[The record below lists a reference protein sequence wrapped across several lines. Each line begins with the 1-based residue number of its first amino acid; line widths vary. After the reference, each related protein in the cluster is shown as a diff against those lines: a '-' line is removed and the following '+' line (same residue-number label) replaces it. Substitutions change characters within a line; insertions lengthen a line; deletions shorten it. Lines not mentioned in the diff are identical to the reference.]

1 MNWLSLLALTACLCF
16 RSAIANAP
24 ISFKEVASSSGLSS
38 SPKGFKFGGPCIAD
52 LDGDGYY
59 DLLLS
64 YHNKGKMKI
73 YFGNENGTF
82 TLSPFVHEFFDI
94 HGVNVA
100 QRSARSR
107 DRILSISLGG
117 GSGGNLKSALVYLI
131 SRDRVFREITS
142 DYGLGK
148 VKTRGRSTLFMDLS
162 PGKTRRNRGGPDMM
176 FVSYLGPPEA
186 GLRQFAYQ
194 FDGADYLLRRVDVF
208 EKEVR
213 GRVEVTDIDGD
224 GQMEIISIRE
234 LQIYKLVRFFAF
246 KDVTSQIMPSRFRE
260 RDPSL
265 RNTAVAEIDF
275 DNDGH
280 FDLYVARADRTLVT
294 RRGRYQGGT
303 TTDLLLRN
311 VNGRYVNVT
320 EGSGIPSR
328 TNSIGVTAGDFN
340 NDGYMDLLVIQWSEP
355 DFFLI
360 NNGNGTFQKVGGF
373 IPKARNTVGNNAV
386 AVDYNLDGKLDAVVG
401 HGAPADTKG
410 PYLLMKNTMSIG
422 SGRANYLLV
431 RVRNAPGFRRTALHA
446 LITVEVNGRKM
457 VRHVGSS
464 GAQAGGG
471 SYLDTVHFGLGR
483 ANRVDRVTVRWTDK
497 TTRTTRG
504 VRANQMITMGVE

>member
-1 MNWLSLLALTACLCF
+1 MNCISLFAFTTSLYFCF
-16 RSAIANAP
+16 SIANAGL
-24 ISFKEVASSSGLSS
+24 SFTDVTSRTGLSS
-38 SPKGFKFGGPCIAD
+38 SLKSFKFGGPCVAD

-59 DLLLS
+59 DLMLS
-64 YHNKGKMKI
+64 HHNRGKMQI

-82 TLSPFVHEFFDI
+82 TLSPFVHEYFDI

-100 QRSARSR
+100 QRMARSP

-117 GSGGNLKSALVYLI
+117 GSGGNLKTALVYLI
-131 SRDRVFREITS
+131 SRDRVFREITTE
-142 DYGLGK
+142 YGLGRRP
-148 VKTRGRSTLFMDLS
+148 TRGRSTLFMDLS
-162 PGKTRRNRGGPDMM
+162 PGLKRRNRGGPDLM
-176 FVSYLGPPEA
+176 FVSYLGPPSA
-186 GLRQFAYQ
+186 QLRQFGYQ
-194 FDGADYLLRRVDVF
+194 FDGRNYNLRRVPVF

-234 LQIYKLVRFFAF
+234 LQVYKLVRFFSF
-246 KDVTSQIMPSRFRE
+246 RDVTPQTMPRRFRR
-260 RDPSL
+260 RDKSL

-280 FDLYVARADRTLVT
+280 FDLYVARADRSLVT
-294 RRGRYQGGT
+294 RRDPYEGGT

-328 TNSIGVTAGDFN
+328 TNSIGVCAGDFN
-340 NDGYMDLLVIQWSEP
+340 NDGYMDLLVIQWSDP

-360 NNGNGTFQKVGGF
+360 NNGNGTFKKVGGL

-386 AVDYNLDGKLDAVVG
+386 AVDYNLDGRLDAIVG
-401 HGAPADTKG
+401 QGAPADTIG
-410 PYLLMKNTMSIG
+410 PYLLMKNTMSIN
-422 SGRANYLLV
+422 SGQANYLLV
-431 RVRNAPGFRRTALHA
+431 RVRNAPGYGRTALHA

-471 SYLDTVHFGLGR
+471 SYLDTVHFGLGG
-483 ANRVDRVTVRWTDK
+483 ANRVNKVTVRWTDLTKK
-497 TTRTTRG
+497 TKRG
-504 VRANQMITMGVE
+504 VRANQLITIGVE